1 MEINYYVFSGTGNT
15 LLVARE
21 VAAGLKEKGCR
32 VTLHRMEEGAPA
44 SVAADHVV
52 GLAFPMAFF
61 SSYPLVLDFIEKLP
75 RGAGQQLF
83 VTASMAGT
91 GMGAEAEFRSLIS
104 AKGYKPAA
112 FACFLM
118 PSNYNNKVM
127 PVKKNEALVA
137 AAKENA
143 RRFAA
148 DFVDG
153 RAEWGFGIPL
163 LSSFWHWFVASG
175 KAMRLFYK
183 MFPLEIDNEKCVKC
197 MRCLENCPAGAIDK
211 NIESLFI
218 NRAKCQNCQRCIGFC
233 PAGAIVVPGKPAAQY
248 RAMEFEDFRGK

>member
-1 MEINYYVFSGTGNT
+1 VEIDYFVFSGTGNT
-15 LLVARE
+15 LLIARE
-21 VAAGLKEKGCR
+21 VAAGLEEKGCR
-32 VTLHRMEEGAPA
+32 VTLRKMEDGAP
-44 SVAADHVV
+44 SSIAADHVV

-61 SSYPLVLDFIEKLP
+61 SSYPLVLDFINRLPKGNGQKL
-75 RGAGQQLF
+75 F
-83 VTASMAGT
+83 ITVSMAGS
-91 GMGAEAEFRSLIS
+91 GLGAEAKFRSLIS
-104 AKGYKPAA
+104 AKGYQPAA
-112 FACFLM
+112 FAYFLM
-118 PSNYNNKVM
+118 PSNYNNKVL

-143 RRFAA
+143 RKFAA
-148 DFVDG
+148 DFADG
-153 RAEWGFGIPL
+153 RAAWGFGIPP
-163 LSSFWHWFVASG
+163 LSSFWHWFVTSG

-197 MRCLENCPAGAIDK
+197 MRCMENCPAGAIDQ

-218 NRAKCQNCQRCIGFC
+218 NRTKCQNCQRCVGFC